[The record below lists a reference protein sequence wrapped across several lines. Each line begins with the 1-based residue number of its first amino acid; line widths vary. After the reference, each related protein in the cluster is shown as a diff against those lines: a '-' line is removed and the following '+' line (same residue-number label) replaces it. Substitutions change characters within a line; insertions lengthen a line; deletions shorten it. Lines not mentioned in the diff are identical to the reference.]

1 MSRFNLLL
9 DDFEDVARFVLN
21 AVRGEG
27 GRYGVYV
34 ADDGAVRVLP
44 TTASRPDPR
53 PDSELVA
60 TYCQPL
66 PPINVIEDDLL
77 EKRRELSAL
86 PKKRR

>member
-9 DDFEDVARFVLN
+9 DSFEDVARFVLD
-21 AVRGEG
+21 AVRGECG
-27 GRYGVYV
+27 CFAVDV
-34 ADDGAVRVLP
+34 ADDGAVRVLVP
-44 TTASRPDPR
+44 SASRPDPR
-53 PDSELVA
+53 PVSELVG
-60 TYCQPL
+60 TYRRPL